1 MYRCCMIVGIG
12 PHQVIQEQGR
22 QVEIC
27 WLLNLVACR
36 ACNQEFRYAYVFYSC
51 ATWSYTH
58 TIFHKVWLIH
68 PHKINARVG
77 HVCNW
82 LLDLIPNSLPG
93 LAALGPPE
101 WCTYVSMP
109 RARFAPFPLSQGDRQ
124 SLGSDLD
131 TCTPDPVHGEHYM

>member
-1 MYRCCMIVGIG
+1 MIVGIG

-36 ACNQEFRYAYVFYSC
+36 ACNQEFRYAYVVYSC

-77 HVCNW
+77 HVC
-82 LLDLIPNSLPG
+82 SLQLVTGPDPKQ
-93 LAALGPPE
+93 LA
-101 WCTYVSMP
+101 W
-109 RARFAPFPLSQGDRQ
+109 
-124 SLGSDLD
+124 LGSAR
-131 TCTPDPVHGEHYM
+131 TT